1 MDVTIQLQKT
11 KKIFV
16 ERIEVEG
23 NSTTID
29 EVIRLQ
35 FDFAEGDPFNR
46 RKILNAVDRIRGLG
60 FFSNV
65 ETSTREG
72 SSPEKIIIEVK
83 LTENPTGSLGIGAG
97 FNSSDGSV
105 FTFNI
110 NERNFLGKGQTIQF
124 DF

>member
-1 MDVTIQLQKT
+1 MDVEIQLQKT

-46 RKILNAVDRIRGLG
+46 RKILNAVDKIRGLG

-83 LTENPTGSLGIGAG
+83 LTEKPTGSLGIGAG

-110 NERNFLGKGQTIQF
+110 NERNFLGKGQTLN
-124 DF
+124 

>member
-1 MDVTIQLQKT
+1 MMTELTMDVTIQLQKT

-83 LTENPTGSLGIGAG
+83 LNRKA
-97 FNSSDGSV
+97 NW
-105 FTFNI
+105 
-110 NERNFLGKGQTIQF
+110 
-124 DF
+124 

>member
-1 MDVTIQLQKT
+1 MMTELTMDVEIQLQKT

-46 RKILNAVDRIRGLG
+46 RKILKAVDKIRGLG

-65 ETSTREG
+65 ETTL
-72 SSPEKIIIEVK
+72 VK
-83 LTENPTGSLGIGAG
+83 DHHP
-97 FNSSDGSV
+97 
-105 FTFNI
+105 
-110 NERNFLGKGQTIQF
+110 KK
-124 DF
+124 